1 MTANQ
6 ATSPSSEAAIRV
18 EGLTKRFGTLTAVDH
33 IALTVSPGEAF
44 ALVGPDAAGKTTTMR
59 MLVGIMDPD
68 EGRAEVLGFDTVRES
83 EALKEHIGYMPQR
96 FGLYDDL
103 TVAEN
108 MAFYADIYRVPREE
122 RDQRMPELLGFSNLT
137 PFQDRLARN
146 LSGGMRQKLG
156 LACALI
162 HRPRLLFLDE
172 PTFGV
177 DPISRREFWEILYG
191 LLGAGLTI
199 FLSTAYMDEAER
211 AHRVGLMHHG
221 RLLVVDTPK
230 AIKTSFQGELL
241 EARASNLWTAR
252 AVLATNP
259 LVRGSLAM
267 GDRLMLA
274 VDNAAT
280 AMGPIKAAL
289 EQAGL
294 TDVAIE
300 PAQPTL
306 EELFVQIVRRQGRVM
321 ESQQKAIVVKNLS
334 RHFGDFIAVDNISFE
349 VNRGEIF
356 GFLGPNGA
364 GKSTTIRMLN
374 GLLLPTSG
382 EGRVGGFDIIRENA
396 QIKNHIGYMSQRF
409 SLYEDLTGEENLTFF
424 GGVYG
429 LDPDAPGGS
438 HHRGADPGG
447 TGGPPPRFDPHPA
460 PGAEAAAG
468 PGLGHPPRA
477 LHPVSG

>member
-1 MTANQ
+1 LTAKQ
-6 ATSPSSEAAIRV
+6 PTSPSSKPAIRV

-33 IALTVSPGEAF
+33 LNLEVSPGEAF

-83 EALKEHIGYMPQR
+83 EAIKEQIGYMPQR

-108 MAFYADIYRVPREE
+108 MVFYADVYQVSPEE
-122 RDQRMPELLGFSNLT
+122 RQRRMPELLGFSNLT

-162 HRPRLLFLDE
+162 HTPRLLFLDE

-191 LLGAGLTI
+191 LLGTGLTI

-230 AIKTSFQGELL
+230 AIKGSFQGELL
-241 EARASNLWTAR
+241 EARAANLWTAR
-252 AVLATNP
+252 KVLDEHP
-259 LVRGSLAM
+259 LVRLTLAM
-267 GDRLMLA
+267 GDRLMIT
-274 VDNAAT
+274 VDNAAAAVT
-280 AMGPIKAAL
+280 PLTAAL

-294 TDVAIE
+294 APVTIGPAE
-300 PAQPTL
+300 PNL
-306 EELFVQIVRRQGRVM
+306 EDLFVQIVRR
-321 ESQQKAIVVKNLS
+321 
-334 RHFGDFIAVDNISFE
+334 
-349 VNRGEIF
+349 GE
-356 GFLGPNGA
+356 
-364 GKSTTIRMLN
+364 K
-374 GLLLPTSG
+374 
-382 EGRVGGFDIIRENA
+382 
-396 QIKNHIGYMSQRF
+396 
-409 SLYEDLTGEENLTFF
+409 
-424 GGVYG
+424 
-429 LDPDAPGGS
+429 
-438 HHRGADPGG
+438 
-447 TGGPPPRFDPHPA
+447 
-460 PGAEAAAG
+460 
-468 PGLGHPPRA
+468 
-477 LHPVSG
+477 

>member
-1 MTANQ
+1 M
-6 ATSPSSEAAIRV
+6 
-18 EGLTKRFGTLTAVDH
+18 
-33 IALTVSPGEAF
+33 
-44 ALVGPDAAGKTTTMR
+44 GPDAAGKTTTMR

-122 RDQRMPELLGFSNLT
+122 REQRMPELLGFSNLT

-191 LLGAGLTI
+191 LLGTGLTI

-252 AVLATNP
+252 EVLGTNP
-259 LVRGSLAM
+259 LVRLSLAM
-267 GDRLMLA
+267 GDRLMITVDDAAAA
-274 VDNAAT
+274 VGPLTAGADAGRPHRGVHGAGQPRPGGPLRPDRPPGRRNKGHGKPVRKRITDNVKDRKIIHCKKNIRSRT
-280 AMGPIKAAL
+280 GK
-289 EQAGL
+289 EY
-294 TDVAIE
+294 E
-300 PAQPTL
+300 PALILKT
-306 EELFVQIVRRQGRVM
+306 
-321 ESQQKAIVVKNLS
+321 
-334 RHFGDFIAVDNISFE
+334 
-349 VNRGEIF
+349 
-356 GFLGPNGA
+356 
-364 GKSTTIRMLN
+364 
-374 GLLLPTSG
+374 
-382 EGRVGGFDIIRENA
+382 
-396 QIKNHIGYMSQRF
+396 
-409 SLYEDLTGEENLTFF
+409 
-424 GGVYG
+424 
-429 LDPDAPGGS
+429 
-438 HHRGADPGG
+438 
-447 TGGPPPRFDPHPA
+447 
-460 PGAEAAAG
+460 PGAWNG
-468 PGLGHPPRA
+468 SFTGHFMK
-477 LHPVSG
+477 LL

>member
-1 MTANQ
+1 LTANQ
-6 ATSPSSEAAIRV
+6 ATSPGSDAAIRA
-18 EGLTKRFGTLTAVDH
+18 EGLTKRFGTLTAVENLT
-33 IALTVSPGEAF
+33 LTVSPGEVF

-68 EGRAEVLGFDTVRES
+68 AGRAEVLGFDTVRES
-83 EALKEHIGYMPQR
+83 EALKEQIGYMPQR

-108 MAFYADIYRVPREE
+108 MAFYADIYRVDREE

-191 LLGAGLTI
+191 LLRSGLTI

-221 RLLVVDTPK
+221 RLLVVDTPT

-252 AVLATNP
+252 AVLAANP
-259 LVRGSLAM
+259 LVRLCLAM
-267 GDRLMLA
+267 GDRLMITVVAAAAA
-274 VDNAAT
+274 VAPLT
-280 AMGPIKAAL
+280 AAL
-289 EQAGL
+289 TQAGL
-294 TDVAIE
+294 TGVAME
-300 PAQPTL
+300 RANPDL
-306 EELFVQIVRRQGRVM
+306 EDLFVQIVRR
-321 ESQQKAIVVKNLS
+321 
-334 RHFGDFIAVDNISFE
+334 D
-349 VNRGEIF
+349 
-356 GFLGPNGA
+356 
-364 GKSTTIRMLN
+364 
-374 GLLLPTSG
+374 
-382 EGRVGGFDIIRENA
+382 EG
-396 QIKNHIGYMSQRF
+396 
-409 SLYEDLTGEENLTFF
+409 
-424 GGVYG
+424 
-429 LDPDAPGGS
+429 
-438 HHRGADPGG
+438 
-447 TGGPPPRFDPHPA
+447 
-460 PGAEAAAG
+460 
-468 PGLGHPPRA
+468 
-477 LHPVSG
+477 